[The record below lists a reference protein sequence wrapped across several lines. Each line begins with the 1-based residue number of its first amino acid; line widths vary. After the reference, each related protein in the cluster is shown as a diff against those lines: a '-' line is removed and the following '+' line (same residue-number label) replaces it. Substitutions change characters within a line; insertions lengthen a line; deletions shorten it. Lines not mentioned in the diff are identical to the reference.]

1 MSPSL
6 SILFTLS
13 PLLTNVCRLSSESEF
28 PSFAQAQQQHKMD
41 KQSVLALGLTAGL
54 GVGYLFGKTQASAGS
69 SSSSSAKSRK
79 QLPKEA
85 PVSLDE
91 VERLIRPNILALT
104 PYRCARDDYD
114 QGMLAIDEERG
125 ALLAHALMVA
135 CYCGGAGILL
145 DANENSLGPPL
156 DTDHVLRQEILER
169 YPDPYQREV
178 KQALADFRNA
188 KTGENKVHINNIFLG
203 VGSDE
208 AIDLVIRVACTPRVD
223 SILITPPTYGMY
235 QVCANIHDVNIISV
249 PLKVE
254 APAENPKGLKDDLPL
269 PSFHIDPEAILNA
282 ATPNTKIIFLCS
294 PGNPTANALRTNDIE
309 TSYKG
314 FVVVDEAYI
323 DFSET
328 ASLCTLVNTYPR
340 LIVLQTLSKGFGL
353 AGIRLGSAFGDPR
366 LIQILNNVKAPY
378 NINKL
383 TAKVALEALG
393 NIDELN
399 RKVGI
404 IKSEKQRVLK
414 ELRKFSFVQAIYAS
428 DSNFVLFQLPNS
440 LQVYKQMADRGVVIR
455 YRGNQLLLDDCLR
468 ATIGSPEENDR
479 MLALLEE
486 VSLELSAVSK

>member
-1 MSPSL
+1 
-6 SILFTLS
+6 
-13 PLLTNVCRLSSESEF
+13 
-28 PSFAQAQQQHKMD
+28 MD

-54 GVGYLFGKTQASAGS
+54 GVGYLFGKTQASASGT
-69 SSSSSAKSRK
+69 KTRK
-79 QLPKEA
+79 QQPKEA
-85 PVSLDE
+85 SASQDE

-114 QGMLAIDEERG
+114 QG
-125 ALLAHALMVA
+125 
-135 CYCGGAGILL
+135 ILL

-156 DTDHVLRQEILER
+156 DADHALRQEILER
-169 YPDPYQREV
+169 YPDPYQREL
-178 KQALADFRNA
+178 KQALANFRNA
-188 KTGENKVHINNIFLG
+188 KSGENKVHINNIFLG

-269 PSFHIDPEAILNA
+269 PSFHIDPEEILKA

-294 PGNPTANALRTNDIE
+294 PGNPTANALRTKDIE
-309 TSYKG
+309 TVLKAESYKG
-314 FVVVDEAYI
+314 FVVVDEAYV

-404 IKSEKQRVLK
+404 IKSEKERVLK
-414 ELRKFSFVQAIYAS
+414 ELRKLPFIQAIYAS

-440 LQVYKQMADRGVVIR
+440 LQVYRQMADRGVVIR

-468 ATIGSPEENDR
+468 ATIGSTEENDR
-479 MLALLEE
+479 MLALLKE
-486 VSLELSAVSK
+486 VSIELGATSN